1 MENNKNFLIAMA
13 LSIAVLVGWQ
23 FLVVSPRME
32 AQRQAQIDAGVLN
45 PDGTPAGSLQ
55 TPQVPAGSEQQTLV
69 TPAGRESVIP
79 SANPAPGTAS
89 RDQALGGSARVA
101 IDTPTLTGSINL
113 QGARLDDLRLKNYH
127 ETVDDA
133 SPTIVLLSPEAAR
146 DAYYAEFGYA
156 GGADVGTLPGPA
168 TVWSTE
174 GNATLSP
181 DAPVTLAFINDR
193 GVTFRR
199 QIAIDR
205 DYMFTMTDTIENASS
220 APVSVSPYGRIVRF
234 TKPQVAAAWVVFEGL
249 LGVFG
254 EEGVQEATFSH
265 IEDEGRIQPAKASSG
280 WLGTTDKYWATALIP
295 ETARPFQSEFLYQTV
310 GRPQYHTS
318 YLSDPVTVAPGA
330 SAEIVS
336 RTFAGPKVVGLVDRY
351 ESEAGIQ
358 QFGQLID
365 WGWFYFITRPL
376 FYVIDWLFNF
386 TGNFGAAILI
396 VTVFLKLLFFPLANK
411 SYKSMA
417 KMKDIQP
424 KIMEL
429 RERFGDDKMKQQ
441 QAMMEI
447 YKKEQINP
455 AAGCWPVLV
464 QIPVF
469 FALYKVLYV
478 TIEMRHAPFFG
489 WVQDLAAPDPTS
501 VFNLFGLLPFVVP
514 AFLLIGV
521 WPLLMGVTMFVQ
533 MKLNPT
539 PPDPTQKMIFT
550 WMPVI
555 FTFMLATFPAGLV
568 IYWTWNNFLSI
579 IQQSVI
585 MKRNGT
591 KIELFDNI
599 RDMFKREPKNEAGQ

>member
-1 MENNKNFLIAMA
+1 MQNNRNFLIAMA
-13 LSIAVLVGWQ
+13 LSIAVLIGWQ

-32 AQRQAQIDAGVLN
+32 AQRQAQIEAGQS
-45 PDGTPAGSLQ
+45 PGSLQ
-55 TPQVPAGSEQQTLV
+55 TPQTPAGTPQVSVPA
-69 TPAGRESVIP
+69 PAGRESIVP
-79 SANPAPGTAS
+79 SANTPLPGTAT
-89 RDQALGGSARVA
+89 REQALADAPRLV
-101 IDTPTLTGSINL
+101 IDTPTLIGSINL
-113 QGARLDDLRLKNYH
+113 RGARLDDLRLRNYH
-127 ETVDDA
+127 DTVDDN
-133 SPTIVLLSPEAAR
+133 SPTIVLLSPEATH

-156 GGADVGTLPGPA
+156 GQDAGTTPGPQ
-168 TVWSTE
+168 TVWTAE
-174 GNATLSP
+174 GNQTLTP
-181 DAPVTLAFINDR
+181 TAPVVLTYTNDR
-193 GVTFRR
+193 AVTFRR
-199 QIAIDR
+199 EIAIDAN
-205 DYMFTMTDTIENASS
+205 YMFTMTDTVENGGTA
-220 APVSVSPYGRIVRF
+220 AVSVSPYGRVVRF
-234 TKPQVAAAWVVFEGL
+234 TKPQVASAWVVFEGL

-254 EEGVQEATFSH
+254 DEGVVETTFSK
-265 IEDEGRIQPAKASSG
+265 IEDEGRLQQAKTSTG
-280 WLGTTDKYWATALIP
+280 WLGITDKYWATALVP
-295 ETARPFQSEFLYQTV
+295 ETGRPFQSEFLYQAS
-310 GRPQYHTS
+310 GRPQYHSS
-318 YLSDPVTVAPGA
+318 YLSDPVSVAPGA
-330 SAEIVS
+330 TAKVVS
-336 RTFAGPKVVGLVDRY
+336 RTFAGPKVVDVIDTY
-351 ESEAGIQ
+351 EKQAGVSK
-358 QFGQLID
+358 FGQLID

-376 FYVIDWLFNF
+376 FHVIDWLFNF

-396 VTVFLKLLFFPLANK
+396 VTVALKLLFFPLASK

-424 KIMEL
+424 KIVEL
-429 RERFGDDKMKQQ
+429 REKYADDKMKQQ

-447 YKKEQINP
+447 YKTEKINP

-489 WVQDLAAPDPTS
+489 WIQDLAAPDPTS
-501 VFNLFGLLPFVVP
+501 LFNLFGLLPYSVP
-514 AFLLIGV
+514 HALMIGV

-568 IYWTWNNFLSI
+568 IYWTWNNTLSI

-599 RDMFKREPKNEAGQ
+599 RDVFRRSKKEA